1 MQIIL
6 MIDFTRVGIAMVQ
19 CETCWKETPKEDMC
33 TYNGKPTCMKC
44 AAKFIK
50 HAFGRDKED
59 L

>member
-19 CETCWKETPKEDMC
+19 CETCWKDIPKEDMC

-50 HAFGRDKED
+50 YAFGRDK
-59 L
+59 